1 MYHVPLLSLQPL
13 QLVTVS
19 SLLESMTAL
28 WSMTNSLLIEF
39 YWEVFAL
46 FGRLFL
52 LQTFHKAS
60 SCILRSFRKII
71 SRIVPK
77 LIYLFCLKCSLSPE
91 LWTSGRN
98 VEYLKVQCLSKN
110 PSFFL
115 AEIWFHFCF
124 FGITACFCFIL
135 PFPLS
140 SPVTGCYSK
149 SQMTALV
156 TLFLCCLSTDI

>member
-60 SCILRSFRKII
+60 SCILRSFRKTI

-77 LIYLFCLKCSLSPE
+77 LIYLFCLKCSLSPK

-110 PSFFL
+110 PSFF
-115 AEIWFHFCF
+115 
-124 FGITACFCFIL
+124 FGRNLVSFLFLWNHGMLLFYSSIS
-135 PFPLS
+135 PFKSSNGLLFKVTDDSTRHPLS
-140 SPVTGCYSK
+140 LLP
-149 SQMTALV
+149 
-156 TLFLCCLSTDI
+156 